1 MPPSALLNLTHGQRK
16 NGAASAIDQAQQVQA
31 QRTQS
36 TSYANATGRQSG
48 FNQGQGQYGLYQR
61 NSGANNSGYQD
72 NKAGSVPWSIC
83 SDGLPKA
90 KLKEMPSMGVKLV
103 VAVPSTQRT
112 LPSTSTPPRQPQKYA
127 FVMSKKRAT
136 LRHYGEDGW
145 VSGFI
150 SALH

>member
-112 LPSTSTPPRQPQKYA
+112 LPLNLYTTKTTPKICICN
-127 FVMSKKRAT
+127 VKKESHT
-136 LRHYGEDGW
+136 
-145 VSGFI
+145 
-150 SALH
+150 